1 MLDILK
7 QKLLSWT
14 PTKANEFFNN
24 ISRSAPG
31 TSRIW
36 ELAPTGYFLYDSMY
50 SAYFDYNG
58 KSYTLSMTDTT
69 EDYARKQLLSNAAI
83 DNGVIAI
90 EKPLS
95 FESLDVLNVTYTYA
109 EEVRPYGSLGIGL
122 PNLVLTD
129 NQEDVLQGCIND
141 FFKIRQQLIE
151 FRDLIVVHAADSY
164 YNVFDPFKHLYYDPA
179 SKNYFLVGDFCN
191 VLSEPP
197 EEWTD
202 EVFIQKLSNLYPNR
216 KLVIPTI

>member
-1 MLDILK
+1 MLDTLK

-58 KSYTLSMTDTT
+58 KSYTLSVTDTT
-69 EDYARKQLLSNAAI
+69 EDYARKQLLSNAAVE
-83 DNGVIAI
+83 NGFIAI

-95 FESLDVLNVTYTYA
+95 FESLDIWGVTYTYA
-109 EEVRPYGSLGIGL
+109 EEVRPYGSLGISL
-122 PNLVLTD
+122 LNLVLTD
-129 NQEDVLQGCIND
+129 NQEAVLQGCIND

-151 FRDLIVVHAADSY
+151 LRDLTVLPVPNSY

-179 SKNYFLVGDFCN
+179 SGNYFLVGDFCN
-191 VLSEPP
+191 VFGAPP

-202 EVFIQKLSNLYPNR
+202 EVFIQKLSNLFPNT
-216 KLVIPTI
+216 KITIPTR